1 MSNSYKIAVLPGDGI
16 GPEVT
21 AESVKVLNVLAQ
33 AFQYKFEFEYAGAVG
48 LINLKSE
55 YDEIFVVMNTL
66 DSAAPQVPDRCIEK
80 ILQFC

>member
-1 MSNSYKIAVLPGDGI
+1 MIKTTTYSDLIN
-16 GPEVT
+16 
-21 AESVKVLNVLAQ
+21 
-33 AFQYKFEFEYAGAVG
+33 YAYNETG
-48 LINLKSE
+48 LIDGDRTQRAIDGDPNLKSE

>member
-1 MSNSYKIAVLPGDGI
+1 MIKTTTYSDLIN
-16 GPEVT
+16 
-21 AESVKVLNVLAQ
+21 
-33 AFQYKFEFEYAGAVG
+33 YAYNEHG
-48 LINLKSE
+48 LIDGDRTQRAIDGDPNLKSE